1 MQMILPNIGS
11 STDEV
16 VITLLSWCQTI
27 ANRFIHEA
35 KSDAV
40 ILKTQPFIG
49 PLKPIFL
56 GGWVGG
62 GEGLSKPSNTN
73 LSLCALALLLM
84 MIFPGSSIYMY
95 NQLVIQSFSLKSKC

>member
-16 VITLLSWCQTI
+16 VITLQSWCQTI

-49 PLKPIFL
+49 PLKPIFGGGGV
-56 GGWVGG
+56 GGWT
-62 GEGLSKPSNTN
+62 KPSNTN

-84 MIFPGSSIYMY
+84 MSFPWSSIYMY
-95 NQLVIQSFSLKSKC
+95 NQSFSPLA

>member
-16 VITLLSWCQTI
+16 IITLQSWCQTI

-49 PLKPIFL
+49 PLKTIFFWGGGGG
-56 GGWVGG
+56 GGWT
-62 GEGLSKPSNTN
+62 KPSNTN

-84 MIFPGSSIYMY
+84 MSFPWSSIYMY
-95 NQLVIQSFSLKSKC
+95 NQSFSPLA

>member
-16 VITLLSWCQTI
+16 IITLQSWCQTI

-49 PLKPIFL
+49 PLKTIFFWGGV
-56 GGWVGG
+56 GGWGVDEAIQYKSFSVCLGITIND
-62 GEGLSKPSNTN
+62 E
-73 LSLCALALLLM
+73 LSLVKH
-84 MIFPGSSIYMY
+84 IHVQS
-95 NQLVIQSFSLKSKC
+95 VIQSFSLKSKC

>member
-16 VITLLSWCQTI
+16 IITLQSWCQTI

-49 PLKPIFL
+49 PLKTIFFW
-56 GGWVGG
+56 GGGGVGG
-62 GEGLSKPSNTN
+62 GRSHPIQIF
-73 LSLCALALLLM
+73 LCV
-84 MIFPGSSIYMY
+84 PWHYY
-95 NQLVIQSFSLKSKC
+95 

>member
-16 VITLLSWCQTI
+16 VITLQSWCQTI

-49 PLKPIFL
+49 RLIQIQIFL
-56 GGWVGG
+56 CVPWH
-62 GEGLSKPSNTN
+62 
-73 LSLCALALLLM
+73 
-84 MIFPGSSIYMY
+84 YY
-95 NQLVIQSFSLKSKC
+95 